1 VSPTPSCN
9 SLRRVAGAL
18 ACAATLLTLGGCH
31 RTASNPREPVPVAR
45 PFPGVDLVTT
55 RSGGFMVRI
64 QSGLVGRG
72 EPLYVIDGAPMWVEP
87 HRGID
92 WFKPEDIEQIS
103 VLKTPTETAVY
114 GAQGVNGVVLITTR
128 NRARGRS

>member
-1 VSPTPSCN
+1 
-9 SLRRVAGAL
+9 
-18 ACAATLLTLGGCH
+18 
-31 RTASNPREPVPVAR
+31 
-45 PFPGVDLVTT
+45 
-55 RSGGFMVRI
+55 MVRI
-64 QSGLVGRG
+64 LTGLVGRG
-72 EPLYVIDGAPMWVEP
+72 EPLYVIDGAPMLVEP
-87 HRGID
+87 NRGID